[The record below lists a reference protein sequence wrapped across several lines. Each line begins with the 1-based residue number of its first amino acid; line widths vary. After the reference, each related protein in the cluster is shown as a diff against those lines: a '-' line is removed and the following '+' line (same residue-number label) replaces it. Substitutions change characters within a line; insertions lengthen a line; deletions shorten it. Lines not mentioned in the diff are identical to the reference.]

1 MKVLVGYSTSEG
13 HTRKI
18 ARHVGDRLV
27 DIGHAVELLCLDD
40 SGDLEL
46 ERFDRII
53 LASPIHTGHY
63 HRAFS
68 DFVGK
73 RSDQLNDMPTLF
85 LSISL
90 AAAGHDAE
98 DWKSLAKIAADL
110 TEATGW
116 APTQTEQIAGAYKP
130 SEYDFFKRFIMR
142 KIISAKDPAADLDQD
157 KIYTDWEKLDAVAER
172 WMKAQP

>member
-18 ARHVGDRLV
+18 ARHVVDRLV
-27 DIGHAVELLCLDD
+27 DVGHSVELLCLDD
-40 SGDLEL
+40 TDDLAL
-46 ERFDRII
+46 ERFDRVI

-73 RSDQLNDMPTLF
+73 RSDQLNKASTLF

-90 AAAGHDAE
+90 AAAGHDAD

-116 APTQTEQIAGAYKP
+116 MPTQTEQIAGAYKP

-142 KIISAKDPAADLDQD
+142 KIISAKDPEADLDHD
-157 KIYTDWEKLDAVAER
+157 KEYTDWDEVKAAVEH
-172 WMKAQP
+172 WINNHP